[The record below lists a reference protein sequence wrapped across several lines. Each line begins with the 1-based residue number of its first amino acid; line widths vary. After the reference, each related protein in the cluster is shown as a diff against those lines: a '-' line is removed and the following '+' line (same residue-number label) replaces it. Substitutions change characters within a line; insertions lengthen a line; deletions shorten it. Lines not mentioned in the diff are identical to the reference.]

1 MGRRRG
7 NRKYRRNKFKI
18 ERRTI
23 MNNIVLY
30 QPEIPQNT
38 GNIMRTCVATGT
50 KLHLIKPLGF
60 KLDDAHLKRSGV
72 NYIDKLEYYVYENF
86 EEFKE
91 KNKGIYYYF
100 TRYGH
105 KPHTSFDYS
114 NLTDNLYFIFGK
126 ESTGIPKE
134 ILKEDLE
141 HCMRIPMTSNVRAL
155 NVSNSVA
162 IVIYEALRQQDYHG
176 LLREE
181 PHKGADYLERD
192 DQ

>member
-1 MGRRRG
+1 
-7 NRKYRRNKFKI
+7 
-18 ERRTI
+18 

-38 GNIMRTCVATGT
+38 GNIMRTCVATNT

-60 KLDDAHLKRSGV
+60 KVDDASLKRSGV
-72 NYIDKLEYYVYENF
+72 NYIDKLEWEVYENW

-91 KNKGIYYYF
+91 KNKGTYYYF

-105 KPHTSFDYS
+105 KPHSSFDY
-114 NLTDNLYFIFGK
+114 NKKDEELYFIFGK

-134 ILKEDLE
+134 ILKEDLD
-141 HCMRIPMTSNVRAL
+141 HCMRIPMTDNVRAL

-162 IVIYEALRQQDYHG
+162 IVIYEALRQQEYNG
-176 LLREE
+176 LLMEE
-181 PHKGADYLERD
+181 PHKGNDFLERD
-192 DQ
+192 